1 MCAGLFGDRGSLS
14 LCRGA
19 ERLRVFSRLDVCWLE
34 QFGWRSEIHADH
46 RPCFGI
52 GIDRGA
58 HRRRSDAHFIEAGVG

>member
-1 MCAGLFGDRGSLS
+1 
-14 LCRGA
+14 
-19 ERLRVFSRLDVCWLE
+19 VFSRLDVCWLE